1 MYMTLTDCMY
11 ALAKSAVECC
21 WLELLLTPA
30 GTIPEPLLPKMARYT
45 GRARHMES
53 ENEFSLDKALSRCSL
68 PSDSWFHLLHL
79 TSLLWTV
86 SSTAV
91 RAVQWETGR
100 PRSFLVGRIQL
111 ESGWH

>member
-1 MYMTLTDCMY
+1 MLTLSMY
-11 ALAKSAVECC
+11 ALAKFAVGCC
-21 WLELLLTPA
+21 WLEVLPTPA

-79 TSLLWTV
+79 ISCFGHLHQLLCV
-86 SSTAV
+86 LCN
-91 RAVQWETGR
+91 GR
-100 PRSFLVGRIQL
+100 HVIQGA
-111 ESGWH
+111 SQ

>member
-45 GRARHMES
+45 GRARYMES
-53 ENEFSLDKALSRCSL
+53 ENEFSLDKALSRCGL

-79 TSLLWTV
+79 TSLLWML
-86 SSTAV
+86 SPAV
-91 RAVQWETGR
+91 VHALHWETGR
-100 PRSFLVGRIQL
+100 ARSFLVGRTQL

>member
-1 MYMTLTDCMY
+1 MEASLIPT
-11 ALAKSAVECC
+11 
-21 WLELLLTPA
+21 
-30 GTIPEPLLPKMARYT
+30 GTIPEPLLPKMARYP

-79 TSLLWTV
+79 ASLLWRV
-86 SSTAV
+86 FSAAV
-91 RAVQWETGR
+91 HALQWETG
-100 PRSFLVGRIQL
+100 PKSFPVGRTFQL